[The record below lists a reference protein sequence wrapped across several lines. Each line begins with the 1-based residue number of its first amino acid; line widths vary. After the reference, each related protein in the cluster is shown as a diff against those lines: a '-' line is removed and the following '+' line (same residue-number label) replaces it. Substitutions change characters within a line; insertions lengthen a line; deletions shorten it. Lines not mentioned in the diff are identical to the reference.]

1 MTGGSRQYLGRIL
14 QIHVNR
20 TGEEITTGTQRQ
32 LGRDKRIF
40 HRPIRRTLGYE
51 TTVGCRGVLSLRQTI
66 DLIVEKND
74 IQIDITTDSV
84 DKMITADSQA
94 VAITRNQP
102 YAQVRASRLYAGS
115 DSRSTTMDR
124 MEAIRIHIIR

>member
-40 HRPIRRTLGYE
+40 HRPIRRALGYE
-51 TTVGCRGVLSLRQTI
+51 TTVRCRGVLSLRQTI

-74 IQIDITTDSV
+74 IQVDITTDSV

-115 DSRSTTMDR
+115 DSRSTTIDR
-124 MEAIRIHIIR
+124 METIGIHIIR